1 MNNKNITINEI
12 KLKEIKMN
20 EYEKLQN
27 EIKEFLKDCFSD
39 AQTLCEPEIQDDKI
53 IEELVIDNILI
64 IINIIIGE
72 FMSDILMEA
81 YLGSNSP
88 DYENISLRIHI
99 HNIPNEEMQS
109 VNIIKAFKEI
119 YPKFEKMVKY
129 YKTMLEV

>member
-99 HNIPNEEMQS
+99 HNIPNEDMH
-109 VNIIKAFKEI
+109 IIKAFKEI

>member
-119 YPKFEKMVKY
+119 YPKFEKKA
-129 YKTMLEV
+129 LEVLNED